1 MYSPRGYSVLK
12 HAETYG
18 RGSGGIVQGGLH
30 HGFGRIGR
38 VALTMKDQIE
48 FPFLDVGHAR
58 HEPLHVTEVD
68 LQIKPWD
75 GT

>member
-1 MYSPRGYSVLK
+1 
-12 HAETYG
+12 
-18 RGSGGIVQGGLH
+18 VQGGLH

-38 VALTMKDQIE
+38 VAWTMKDQIE